1 MIWSRNSRVLV
12 LAALLLTSCA
22 TGNKGTKEYV
32 DIKPGERPAVESD
45 EAGLWMVMDQVDEAV
60 RTSGRV
66 IEDKKLNAYL
76 NKILCKLAPKHCKD
90 IRIDIIR
97 AAGFNASAAP
107 NGSLRVWSGLFLRV
121 QNEAQLAYVLGHEL
135 AHYLRR
141 HTLQKWRDTRAR
153 TDGFAVFSAM
163 TLGLGNVAGI
173 FVAGDIMAFSR
184 DLESESDR
192 LGLEMMAKAG
202 YDPREASKS
211 WRIVMD
217 ERDASNEPEGWIFFA
232 SHPADQE
239 RVDTLT
245 AMAKKMRKGKRR
257 IGRKSLDRAIAR
269 HRSEWL
275 RDELR
280 NRDYAALQVVLDSHK
295 KAKLGLGEV
304 HFTQGELY
312 RLRGEDGDKA
322 KAVKAYRAAIATK
335 RAPPETYRALGLMY
349 LSMKK
354 MTAARRAF
362 TSYLKVRPK
371 ADDRA
376 MIKSYIQQTKK

>member
-1 MIWSRNSRVLV
+1 MIWLRNSRVLV

-22 TGNKGTKEYV
+22 TANRGSNEYA
-32 DIKPGERPAVESD
+32 DIKPGERPATESD
-45 EAGLWMVMDQVDEAV
+45 EAGLWMMMDQIEERV

-66 IEDKKLNAYL
+66 IEDKKLNAYMG
-76 NKILCKLAPKHCKD
+76 KILCKLAPKHCKD

-141 HTLQKWRDTRAR
+141 HTLQKWRDTRAK
-153 TDGFAVFSAM
+153 TDGFAVFSTM
-163 TLGLGNVAGI
+163 TLGLGSVAGI
-173 FVAGDIMAFSR
+173 LVAGDLMAFSR
-184 DLESESDR
+184 DLESEADQ

-202 YDPREASKS
+202 YDPREAPKS
-211 WRIVMD
+211 WRIVMA
-217 ERDASNEPEGWIFFA
+217 EREASDKPEGWIFFA
-232 SHPADQE
+232 SHPATED
-239 RVDTLT
+239 RVDSLK
-245 AMAKKMRKGKRR
+245 AMAKKIAKGKRR
-257 IGRKSLDRAIAR
+257 IGRKSLARAIAR
-269 HRSEWL
+269 HRSDWL
-275 RDELR
+275 QDELR
-280 NRDYAALQVVLDSHK
+280 NRDFAALQVVLDSRK
-295 KAKLGLGEV
+295 KAKNGLGEV
-304 HFTQGELY
+304 NFFQGELY
-312 RLRGEDGDKA
+312 RLRGKNGDKA
-322 KAVKAYRAAIATK
+322 KAVKAYRTAIATK

-354 MTAARRAF
+354 MAKARRAF